1 MKKRYYFNNKRVSK
15 GEKQILLYL
24 TKYNIN
30 YIKEKSFNNCL
41 SPKGNKLRFDFYLP
55 DYNLLIEFDGQHHY
69 KPVNKYNRAKR
80 VHNQTV
86 INDQIKNQ
94 FVLDNNINLL
104 RIPYNFIDSVDN
116 ILTEHIN
123 YYHYFYYPNKQ

>member
-30 YIKEKSFNNCL
+30 YIKEKFFNNCL

-80 VHNQTV
+80 THKQTV

>member
-15 GEKQILLYL
+15 GEKQILIFLSDN
-24 TKYNIN
+24 NIN
-30 YIKEKSFNNCL
+30 YIKEKSFDTCL

-55 DYNLLIEFDGQHHY
+55 DYNLLIEFDGQHHF

-80 VHNQTV
+80 VHQQT
-86 INDQIKNQ
+86 ILHDSIKNQ

-104 RIPYNFIDSVDN
+104 RIPYNFIDSVDS
-116 ILTEHIN
+116 ILTEYIKIN
-123 YYHYFYYPNKQ
+123 

>member
-80 VHNQTV
+80 VHKQTV